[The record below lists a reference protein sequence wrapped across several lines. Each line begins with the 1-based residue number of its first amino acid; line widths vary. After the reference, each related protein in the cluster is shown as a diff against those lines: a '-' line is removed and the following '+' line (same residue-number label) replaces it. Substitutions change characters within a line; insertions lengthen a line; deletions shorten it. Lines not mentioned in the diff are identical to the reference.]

1 MSQALYEITVNALL
15 DRDRPLTRADWDA
28 AVARVGGHRVPQL
41 LAELTDAGLVG
52 ADLLP
57 GAVAEAW
64 ASADRP
70 LDRLLAALAG
80 TGVAGPVVV
89 DDGSADPAPLRRA
102 VERAGGGQVVKVE
115 FDRADDDRDDDRSD
129 GRDHW
134 EVEVV
139 NGTTE
144 HDLDI
149 DATTGQVLDHDVD
162 RDHRTDDDRT
172 GDDRTDG

>member
-28 AVARVGGHRVPQL
+28 AVARVGGHRLPQL

-70 LDRLLAALAG
+70 LDRLPAARWRELFDDAGLAPPAV
-80 TGVAGPVVV
+80 T
-89 DDGSADPAPLRRA
+89 DGSSSP
-102 VERAGGGQVVKVE
+102 
-115 FDRADDDRDDDRSD
+115 
-129 GRDHW
+129 
-134 EVEVV
+134 
-139 NGTTE
+139 
-144 HDLDI
+144 
-149 DATTGQVLDHDVD
+149 
-162 RDHRTDDDRT
+162 
-172 GDDRTDG
+172 